1 MFTIVSR
8 KATLISCTD
17 NILKKNEGNVVAPS
31 QLDDKWFLTR
41 EKPNLDKN
49 QLLYI
54 GRIKIEKGIFSLLK
68 ILQKTEREFQLT
80 IVGSG
85 ENINKDIKNKNIRV
99 VSYENKDD
107 LLIKLYDSHNIFI
120 LPSFTEGH
128 PQVLDE
134 SLSRLRPVIIFKE
147 ISHVINYREGVFIA
161 ERNSKSL
168 FEVINH
174 IMNNY
179 ESIQKKISKT
189 ALPTKDDFIKKIAKT
204 IE

>member
-1 MFTIVSR
+1 M
-8 KATLISCTD
+8 
-17 NILKKNEGNVVAPS
+17 
-31 QLDDKWFLTR
+31 
-41 EKPNLDKN
+41 
-49 QLLYI
+49 
-54 GRIKIEKGIFSLLK
+54 
-68 ILQKTEREFQLT
+68 QKTETDFLLT

-85 ENINKDIKNKNIRV
+85 ENINKSIKNKNIKV
-99 VSYENKDD
+99 INFENKDES
-107 LLIKLYDSHNIFI
+107 LIKLYDSHNIFI

-147 ISHVINYREGVFIA
+147 ISHDINYREGVFIA